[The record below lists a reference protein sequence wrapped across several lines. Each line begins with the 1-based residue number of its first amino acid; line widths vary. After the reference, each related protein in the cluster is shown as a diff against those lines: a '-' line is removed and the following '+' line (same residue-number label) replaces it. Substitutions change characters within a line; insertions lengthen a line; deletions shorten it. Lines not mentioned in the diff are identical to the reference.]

1 MHMGEPS
8 NHSLKVSHQPRKV
21 RSFVRRTGRLTRGQ
35 KQSLDYLFPKFGLA
49 MDAPLP
55 NNWQPGQVVVE
66 IGFGMGD
73 ALHQLAS
80 AYPQFNFI
88 GIDVHRPG
96 IGHLLN
102 RIESSGIKNLRL
114 IEGDAMEWL
123 NQTQWHQSLHAV
135 LLWFPDPWPKKR
147 HHKRRIVQT
156 EFLQH
161 LSEVLKP
168 GGYWHFASD
177 WIPYADAV
185 KERIGRQHQLQLI
198 PPEQI
203 QTEVLRRPT
212 TKFEQ
217 RGMALGHQITD
228 LYCLKPTC

>member
-1 MHMGEPS
+1 MHRR
-8 NHSLKVSHQPRKV
+8 QV

-35 KQSLDYLFPKFGLA
+35 KQSLQELFPKYGLPL
-49 MDAPLP
+49 DASMPEGWASGSL
-55 NNWQPGQVVVE
+55 VLE
-66 IGFGMGD
+66 IGFGMGES
-73 ALHQLAS
+73 LIQLATH
-80 AYPQFNFI
+80 YHQFNFL

-102 RIESSGIKNLRL
+102 RIDATGVQNVRVM
-114 IEGDAMEWL
+114 EGDAMEWL
-123 NQTQWHQSLHAV
+123 KQTSWRHCLHAV

-156 EFLQH
+156 EFLQL

-177 WIPYADAV
+177 WVPYVDAV
-185 KERIGRQHQLQLI
+185 KEQVAAQHRLQLI
-198 PPEQI
+198 TPEHI
-203 QTEVLRRPT
+203 QTDVLRRPM

-217 RGMALGHQITD
+217 RGITLGHRITD
-228 LYCLKPTC
+228 LYCLNPV